1 MEYQS
6 FRAGKERGITMWNK
20 EECEVAKSYYT
31 KVSELRADVHTK
43 DWADDKRLSLGSYG
57 GYGYLSMDKIVKQI
71 APLFNKHGLEI
82 ELRYYDLQQTA
93 TINTDND
100 KYHWTVCLDVTLV
113 DIETGYKGASVTTMG
128 ESADRG
134 DKGVTKAMTSAY
146 KNWHI
151 KFFDLADGID
161 PDSDSV
167 EAQDARKFTRT
178 EAEKEEVTSKV
189 LAAAKK
195 SAETPSI
202 TATELDKM
210 LDEAAEMR
218 AKQRAAAQGAPAE
231 TPKESAP
238 EVPAETPAEAP
249 KDKFVPKAPQKK
261 AIDGILKSWDELA
274 TNGKV
279 TAAEYNEMSAAYL
292 DINSDAAA
300 VSFIRKYRRTA

>member
-1 MEYQS
+1 
-6 FRAGKERGITMWNK
+6 MWNK

-31 KVSELRADVHTK
+31 KVSGLRADVHTK

-82 ELRYYDLQQTA
+82 ELRYYDLQQSP
-93 TINTDND
+93 TITNDND
-100 KYHWTVCLDVTLV
+100 KYHWTVCLDVTLI
-113 DIETGYKGASVTTMG
+113 DIDTGYKGQPVTTMG

-167 EAQDARKFTRT
+167 EAQDARKFARS

-189 LAAAKK
+189 LAAAKSSVESDRAPATAPK
-195 SAETPSI
+195 QVRDKILQQLRTDKTSPAETEEP
-202 TATELDKM
+202 
-210 LDEAAEMR
+210 
-218 AKQRAAAQGAPAE
+218 APAE
-231 TPKESAP
+231 ESAP
-238 EVPAETPAEAP
+238 SEPEPVTETKDEPAEEPVAAPEAATKP
-249 KDKFVPKAPQKK
+249 KFVPKAPQKK

-279 TAAEYNEMSAAYL
+279 AASEYNEMSAAYL

-300 VSFIRKYRRTA
+300 VAFIRKYRRSV